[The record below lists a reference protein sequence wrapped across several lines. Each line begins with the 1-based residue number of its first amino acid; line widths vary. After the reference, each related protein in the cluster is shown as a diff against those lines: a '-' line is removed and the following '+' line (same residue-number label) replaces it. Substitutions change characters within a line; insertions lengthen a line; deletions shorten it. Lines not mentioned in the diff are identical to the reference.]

1 MITGRLVDYKL
12 DDYRHKLEKQDKE
25 LSKIRSDNHNLKR
38 ENSKLKEELRNIKHP
53 IRYNIS
59 SRDDGVVNIYRNAYH
74 ECLDENKSL
83 REDNAELR
91 RIIFE
96 NLDKYAKLKLKHKK
110 AARMI
115 AHLKNV
121 DNTNSIKDKYYRIK
135 NIILKE

>member
-12 DDYRHKLEKQDKE
+12 DDYRHKLEKQDEE
-25 LSKIRSDNHNLKR
+25 LSKIRSDNSNLKM

-96 NLDKYAKLKLKHKK
+96 NLDKYAKLKIKHKK
-110 AARMI
+110 AANYI
-115 AHLKNV
+115 ATLKNE
-121 DNTNSIKDKYYRIK
+121 DNHSTIEDKYYRIK
-135 NIILKE
+135 KIIGEL